1 MKIKKFDDI
10 IQENILDD
18 EEDEENPRNWEVKIN
33 GEIKPDSYWEYKS
46 DAVDRILELIE
57 EGGSEEGLDGYEDED
72 GEELDK
78 YEIRDLLL
86 DMDESEFYEKLE
98 ELKDFVGYDKE
109 IKLINLADEDEIEFL
124 EED

>member
-18 EEDEENPRNWEVKIN
+18 EEDEENPRNWEVKVD
-33 GEIKPDSYWEYKS
+33 GETDSYWEYKS
-46 DAVDRILELIE
+46 DAVDQVLELIE
-57 EGGSEEGLDGYEDED
+57 QGGSEEGLDGYEDED

-86 DMDESEFYEKLE
+86 DMNESEFYEKLD
-98 ELKDFVGYDKE
+98 ELKDFVGYDRE

>member
-10 IQENILDD
+10 IKENILDD
-18 EEDEENPRNWEVKIN
+18 EEDEENPRNWEVKVD
-33 GEIKPDSYWEYKS
+33 GETDSYWEYKS
-46 DAVDRILELIE
+46 DAVDQVLELVE
-57 EGGSEEGLDGYEDED
+57 QGGSEEGLDGYEDED

-86 DMDESEFYEKLE
+86 DMDEFEFYEKLD

-109 IKLINLADEDEIEFL
+109 IKLINLADEDELEFL